1 MIDGVL
7 GRKLGMVQ
15 VFDPEGR
22 MRGATVIEAG
32 PCLITQIKTSDRDGY
47 DAVQLG
53 FGSAKRRNKPMRG
66 HLKQQGDLRYL
77 REFNVDEPSEHAI
90 GERVGV
96 EIFEPGDKVN
106 VTGTSKGRGF
116 AGVVKRYHFAG
127 GPKTHGQSDRHRA
140 RGSIGAGN
148 TPGRVFKGM
157 RMAGH
162 MGDEQV
168 TVRRLEVLQS
178 DPARGLLI
186 VAGSVPGP
194 KDGLLKIRYDANTL
208 EVART
213 REPKQIEETPPP
225 AGEEVTPTA
234 EAEETAEA
242 GEETTAAPEAN
253 ADSAESAE
261 DAPQASAD
269 NEEQPAEGQ
278 SSDDASPGE
287 SDEEPS
293 QDTDNPVDDADSD
306 DADSDESGEEKS

>member
-32 PCLITQIKTSDRDGY
+32 PCLITQIKTADRDGY

-77 REFNVDEPSEHAI
+77 REFKVDEPSKHAI
-90 GERVGV
+90 GERIGV
-96 EIFEPGDKVN
+96 EMFEPGDRVN

-162 MGDEQV
+162 MGAEQV

-194 KDGLLKIRYDANTL
+194 KDGLLKIRYDAKTL

-213 REPKQIEETPPP
+213 REPKQFEETAPP
-225 AGEEVTPTA
+225 ADEEETPTA
-234 EAEETAEA
+234 EAETTAED
-242 GEETTAAPEAN
+242 EETTAAEKN
-253 ADSAESAE
+253 ADSDESAE

-269 NEEQPAEGQ
+269 EEET
-278 SSDDASPGE
+278 S
-287 SDEEPS
+287 
-293 QDTDNPVDDADSD
+293 DDADSD
-306 DADSDESGEEKS
+306 EADSDESGEEKS

>member
-32 PCLITQIKTSDRDGY
+32 PCLITQIKTSDSDGY
-47 DAVQLG
+47 DAGQLG

-77 REFNVDEPSEHAI
+77 REFKVDEPSKHAI
-90 GERVGV
+90 GERIGV
-96 EIFEPGDKVN
+96 EMFEPGDRVN

-162 MGDEQV
+162 MGAEPV

-194 KDGLLKIRYDANTL
+194 KDGLLKIRYDAKTL

-213 REPKQIEETPPP
+213 REPKQFEETAPP
-225 AGEEVTPTA
+225 ADEEETPTA
-234 EAEETAEA
+234 EAETTAED
-242 GEETTAAPEAN
+242 EETTAAEKN
-253 ADSAESAE
+253 ADSDESAE

-269 NEEQPAEGQ
+269 EEET
-278 SSDDASPGE
+278 S
-287 SDEEPS
+287 
-293 QDTDNPVDDADSD
+293 DDADSD
-306 DADSDESGEEKS
+306 EADSDESGEEKS

>member
-1 MIDGVL
+1 
-7 GRKLGMVQ
+7 MVQ

-32 PCLITQIKTSDRDGY
+32 PCLITQIKTADRDGY

-77 REFNVDEPSEHAI
+77 REFVVDEPSNHTI
-90 GERVGV
+90 GERIGV

-168 TVRRLEVLQS
+168 TVKRLEVLQC

-186 VAGSVPGP
+186 IAGSVPGP
-194 KDGLLKIRYDANTL
+194 KDGLLKIRYDAKTR

-213 REPKQIEETPPP
+213 REPKQIEETAPQ
-225 AGEEVTPTA
+225 AAEEETPTA
-234 EAEETAEA
+234 EAEETATA
-242 GEETTAAPEAN
+242 GDETATASPEA
-253 ADSAESAE
+253 SAEGASQPGADEEEQSAE
-261 DAPQASAD
+261 EDTSEEAEEAS
-269 NEEQPAEGQ
+269 E
-278 SSDDASPGE
+278 
-287 SDEEPS
+287 
-293 QDTDNPVDDADSD
+293 DTDKPAADAEAEPGD
-306 DADSDESGEEKS
+306 GEEKS

>member
-53 FGSAKRRNKPMRG
+53 FGAAKRRNKPMRG

-77 REFNVDEPSEHAI
+77 REFKVDEPSKHAI
-90 GERVGV
+90 GERIGV
-96 EIFEPGDKVN
+96 EIFEPGDRVN

-162 MGDEQV
+162 MGNEQV

-194 KDGLLKIRYDANTL
+194 KDGLLKIRYDAVTL
-208 EVART
+208 KVART
-213 REPKQIEETPPP
+213 REPKQIEETAPP
-225 AGEEVTPTA
+225 ADEEETPTT
-234 EAEETAEA
+234 EAEETP
-242 GEETTAAPEAN
+242 AAPEAN

-269 NEEQPAEGQ
+269 EEDAPAQEEG
-278 SSDDASPGE
+278 S
-287 SDEEPS
+287 
-293 QDTDNPVDDADSD
+293 NDADSD
-306 DADSDESGEEKS
+306 KSGADDEAESDDANSEESGEEQS